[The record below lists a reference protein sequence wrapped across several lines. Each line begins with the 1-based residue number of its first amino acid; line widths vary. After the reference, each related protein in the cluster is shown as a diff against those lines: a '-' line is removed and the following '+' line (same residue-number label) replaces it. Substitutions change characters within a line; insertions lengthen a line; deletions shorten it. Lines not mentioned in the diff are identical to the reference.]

1 MDATTANGN
10 KTRVRKKAG
19 RVIALDFLTKWGTL
33 LTILLL
39 IIFFSI
45 AMPPFRSTANII
57 TILRSISI
65 VTVIA
70 IGLTVSLTV
79 DGFDLSVGS
88 VATFADTLIISMFVW
103 YEMDTIPAIII
114 TLLVTLIVGAVN
126 SFLIVKLKIFDLLAT
141 LATMFIFEGVALTYT
156 GGGSISQGMPRLD
169 GTPTFGIIPPGFRL
183 IGQSPYIIIIMLVIV
198 TLVHIFLNYTKH
210 GRYLYMVGGNR
221 EASRLS
227 GIPVDRYRTLAY
239 FMSAFLA
246 AIGGIILGARI
257 GSSQVNAGAGF
268 LMPAVAAAF
277 IGYSVAGIKKPN
289 AIGTLVGAVLV
300 GVLENGLIM
309 MPVPYYSLNIVKG
322 IVLVLALALTYYR
335 KQGT

>member
-1 MDATTANGN
+1 MSVTTQINN
-10 KTRVRKKAG
+10 ISKKPITALL
-19 RVIALDFLTKWGTL
+19 LDFLTKWGTI
-33 LTILLL
+33 LTIILL

-45 AMPPFRSTANII
+45 AMPPFRSAANIV

-79 DGFDLSVGS
+79 DGFDLSIGS
-88 VATFADTLIISMFVW
+88 VATFADTLVISMFVW
-103 YEMDTIPAIII
+103 YGLGSTVSIAVTLVVI
-114 TLLVTLIVGAVN
+114 TLVVATVN

-141 LATMFIFEGVALTYT
+141 LSTLFIFEGVALTYS

-169 GTPTFGIIPPGFRL
+169 GTPTFGQIPEGFRL
-183 IGQSPYIIIIMLVIV
+183 IGQSPYIIVIMLVIV
-198 TLVHIFLNYTKH
+198 VAVHIFLNFTKH
-210 GRYLYMVGGNR
+210 GRYLYVVGGNQ
-221 EASRLS
+221 EAARLS

-239 FMSAFLA
+239 FLSTFLV
-246 AIGGIILGARI
+246 AIGGIMLAARI
-257 GSSQVNAGAGF
+257 GSAQANAGAGF

-300 GVLENGLIM
+300 GILENGLIM
-309 MPVPYYSLNIVKG
+309 MSVPYYSLNIVKG
-322 IVLVLALALTYYR
+322 AVLAIALALTYYR
-335 KQGT
+335 KTR